1 MVGVREPGQGG
12 QVQDTG
18 APWWRS
24 AVIYQIYPR
33 SFADSDG
40 DGVGDLPGIR
50 SRLPYLRELGV
61 DAVWISPF
69 YPSPMA
75 DAGYDVSDYRD
86 IEPVFGTLDD
96 ADALVA
102 EAHEAGLKV
111 IIDLVPNHTSDEHPW
126 FRAALA
132 AGPGSR
138 ERARYLFREGR
149 GRDGAEP
156 PNDWVSNFGG
166 PAWTRVTEPDD
177 SDRSAD
183 DASPPHGDRSSH
195 DASAP
200 RSAWVS
206 RPAPDRRGQWYLHL
220 FDPKQPDLDWTNAE
234 VVAEFESIL
243 RFWLD
248 RGVDGF
254 RIDVAHG
261 LAKDPAMPDV
271 AGQFDVGGAA
281 AAGHPHW
288 DRDEVHEVYRG
299 WRRITDAYDGDRCFV
314 GEVWVQT
321 PEQLARYLRAD
332 ELHTAFN
339 FTYLLAPWDA
349 KALRTAI
356 DDSIGALAAVGAPAT
371 WVLSNHDVVRHV
383 TRYGGGALGV
393 RRARAATLLTLSL
406 PGGAYVYQGEELGLA
421 EVADL
426 PPEVRQDPAFLRSGP
441 GDVRDDGGG
450 GLRDGCRVPIPWS
463 GDAPPFGFGPPGSR
477 PWLPQPAEWAELTVA
492 RQDADPGSMLALYRA
507 ALALRR
513 DRPELGD
520 GTMTWIDT
528 DGDLLAFRRDPG
540 FVCVVNVG
548 DEAAAPPDAVRDGA
562 LLLASDELLPDGRLP
577 GATSAWYAV

>member
-1 MVGVREPGQGG
+1 MQDEPQPP
-12 QVQDTG
+12 VD

-40 DGVGDLPGIR
+40 DGIGDLPGIR
-50 SRLPYLRELGV
+50 LRLPYLQELGV

-86 IEPVFGTLDD
+86 IEPIFGTLAD
-96 ADALVA
+96 ADALIA
-102 EAHEAGLKV
+102 DAHGRGIKV
-111 IIDLVPNHTSDEHPW
+111 IIDLVPNHTSDEHEW

-132 AGPGSR
+132 SPRGSR

-149 GRDGAEP
+149 GEHGEIS
-156 PNDWVSNFGG
+156 PNDWISLFGG
-166 PAWTRVTEPDD
+166 PAWERVTE
-177 SDRSAD
+177 AD
-183 DASPPHGDRSSH
+183 G
-195 DASAP
+195 
-200 RSAWVS
+200 
-206 RPAPDRRGQWYLHL
+206 RPGQWYLHL
-220 FDPKQPDLDWTNAE
+220 FDPKQPDLDWTNQE

-261 LAKDPAMPDV
+261 LAKDPQMPDIGDRWV
-271 AGQFDVGGAA
+271 APGPA
-281 AAGHPHW
+281 AAGHPMW

-299 WRRITDAYDGDRCFV
+299 WRRVTDTYDGDRVFV

-321 PEQLARYLRAD
+321 PEQLARYLRSD

-339 FTYLLAPWDA
+339 FTYLLASWDA
-349 KALRTAI
+349 KALHTAI
-356 DDSIGALAAVGAPAT
+356 DESIDALSAVGAPAT

-383 TRYGGGALGV
+383 TRYGGGAVGT
-393 RRARAATLLTLSL
+393 RRARAATLLTLAL
-406 PGGAYVYQGEELGLA
+406 PGGAYVYQGEELGLP
-421 EVADL
+421 EVTDL
-426 PPEVRQDPAFLRSGP
+426 PGELRQDPAFARTQGE
-441 GDVRDDGGG
+441 D

-463 GDAPPFGFGPPGSR
+463 GDAPPFGFGPGPGQ
-477 PWLPQPAEWAELTVA
+477 PWLPQPADWAALTVE
-492 RQDADPGSMLALYRA
+492 REQTDPGSMLALYRS

-513 DRPELGD
+513 DRAELGD

-528 DGDLLAFRRDPG
+528 TGDLLAFRRAPG

-548 DEAAAPPDAVRDGA
+548 GEPAAPPDAVRDGT
-562 LLLASDELLPDGRLP
+562 LLLASDPLLPDGTLP
-577 GATSAWYAV
+577 GTTSAWYAV

>member
-1 MVGVREPGQGG
+1 MRPVPDEPRQSA
-12 QVQDTG
+12 D

-24 AVIYQIYPR
+24 AVIYQVYPR

-40 DGVGDLPGIR
+40 DGIGDLPGIR
-50 SRLPYLRELGV
+50 SRLPYLHDLGV

-86 IEPVFGTLDD
+86 IEPIFGTLAD
-96 ADALVA
+96 ADALLA
-102 EAHEAGLKV
+102 EAHALGMKV
-111 IIDLVPNHTSDEHPW
+111 IIDLVPNHTSDEHEW

-132 AGPGSR
+132 AAPGSP

-149 GRDGAEP
+149 GPDGAEP
-156 PNDWVSNFGG
+156 PNDWVSIFGG
-166 PAWTRVTEPDD
+166 PAWARVTEPD
-177 SDRSAD
+177 
-183 DASPPHGDRSSH
+183 G
-195 DASAP
+195 
-200 RSAWVS
+200 
-206 RPAPDRRGQWYLHL
+206 RPGQWYLHL
-220 FDPKQPDLDWTNAE
+220 FDPKQPDLDWTNPE
-234 VVAEFESIL
+234 VVEEFHAVL

-261 LAKDPAMPDV
+261 LAKDPTMPDV
-271 AGQFDVGGAA
+271 GERWMATGPAE
-281 AAGHPHW
+281 AGHPMW

-299 WRRITDAYDGDRCFV
+299 WRRISDDYPGDRVFV

-321 PEQLARYLRAD
+321 PERLARYLRAD

-349 KALRTAI
+349 KALHAAI
-356 DDSIGALAAVGAPAT
+356 DDSIEALSAVGAPAT

-406 PGGAYVYQGEELGLA
+406 PGGAYVYQGEELGLP
-421 EVADL
+421 EVLDL
-426 PPEVRQDPAFLRSGP
+426 PADVRQDPAFARTN
-441 GDVRDDGGG
+441 GGE

-463 GDAPPFGFGPPGSR
+463 GDAPPFGFGPATGQ
-477 PWLPQPAEWAELTVA
+477 PWLPQPAGWAELTVE
-492 RQDADPGSMLALYRA
+492 RQDGDPASMLTLYRA

-520 GTMTWIDT
+520 GTMSWIDT
-528 DGDLLAFRRDPG
+528 DGEVLAFRRDPG

-548 DEAAAPPDAVRDGA
+548 EEPAALPDAVRDGA
-562 LLLASDELLPDGRLP
+562 LLLSSVPLEADGRLP
-577 GATSAWYAV
+577 GTASAWYAV